1 MYSLLPDKAMLQE
14 RTKDPITLQ
23 EGKEVYIEQFIL
35 SRNVPGEEEEEYSGA
50 GFCHKDCFCND
61 CFMQISQ
68 KSFVRQISSRTHVTL
83 QRRNCV
89 KSCFVATTVSF
100 TPS

>member
-35 SRNVPGEEEEEYSGA
+35 SRIVPREEEEENSGA

-68 KSFVRQISSRTHVTL
+68 KSFVR
-83 QRRNCV
+83 
-89 KSCFVATTVSF
+89 
-100 TPS
+100 